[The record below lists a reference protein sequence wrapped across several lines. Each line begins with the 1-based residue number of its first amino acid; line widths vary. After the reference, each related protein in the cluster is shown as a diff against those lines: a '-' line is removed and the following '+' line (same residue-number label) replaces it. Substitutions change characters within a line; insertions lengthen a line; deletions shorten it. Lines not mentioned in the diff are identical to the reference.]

1 MRSSSAPRIIT
12 SAHPL
17 IPPVRPL
24 RTLGMDP
31 ARTGATVTL
40 ALRVAY
46 GAALLAAPGRVTRS
60 WLGPAG
66 GEPPAA
72 VAVRGLG
79 AREVAVHGAALIATW
94 RGLPLRPWL
103 AISIAGDVA
112 DIAATRG
119 GPAKPAPQRGACH
132 GDRRR
137 RVGRDQR
144 GGRRRRLTADR

>member
-112 DIAATRG
+112 DIAATV
-119 GPAKPAPQRGACH
+119 A
-132 GDRRR
+132 
-137 RVGRDQR
+137 
-144 GGRRRRLTADR
+144 GRRSLPRNAAPATAIVAGASAAISAAVAAAADR